1 MQREGYVPLMSRR
14 ASNTAVRI
22 AVLSLGVGAAVL
34 ALKSFAA
41 VATGSIALFSDALES
56 VVNVATAVATLVA
69 VRLAARPANASLPY
83 GYHKAEYFSAVLIGI
98 FIAVAALVIF
108 QQAWTGFVA
117 PKPFDAE
124 PIGIA
129 VSILATGLNAG
140 WAWWLV
146 RQGRK
151 ERSPAL
157 VADGRH
163 LWTDVVSTAGVLV
176 GVMLAAATGWGQLDA
191 ILAALVGVTI
201 LWSGWELIKQS
212 VIGLM
217 DVAVEPAELNRIR
230 EIIAANAD
238 GALEA
243 HDVRT
248 RRAGKM
254 SYVEFHLVVP
264 GTMSVEVAH
273 TICDTIE
280 AALRAAI
287 ADTQVT
293 IHVEPEAKAKHSGIV
308 VL

>member
-1 MQREGYVPLMSRR
+1 MSRN
-14 ASNTAVRI
+14 ATNTAVRI
-22 AVLSLGVGAAVL
+22 AVLSLGVGTTVL

-41 VATGSIALFSDALES
+41 LATGSIALFSDALES

-98 FIAVAALVIF
+98 FIAVAALLIF
-108 QQAWTGFVA
+108 QQAWNGFVA

-217 DVAVEPAELNRIR
+217 DVAVEPKELARIR

-238 GALEA
+238 GAMEA

-264 GTMSVEVAH
+264 GTMSVEAAH
-273 TICDTIE
+273 TICDRIE

>member
-1 MQREGYVPLMSRR
+1 MSPRGYVPMMTRP
-14 ASNTAVRI
+14 ATNTAVRI
-22 AVLSLGVGAAVL
+22 AALSLGVGGAVL
-34 ALKSFAA
+34 ALKAFAA

-56 VVNVATAVATLVA
+56 IVNVATAVATLLA
-69 VRLAARPANASLPY
+69 VRLAARPASASLPY

-117 PKPFDAE
+117 PRPFDSD
-124 PIGIA
+124 PIGIG
-129 VSILATGLNAG
+129 VSIAATGLNAA

-151 ERSPAL
+151 QRSPAL
-157 VADGRH
+157 VADGQH
-163 LWTDVVSTAGVLV
+163 LWTDVISTAGVLV

-201 LWSGWELIKQS
+201 LWSGWELLRQS

-217 DVAVEPAELNRIR
+217 DVAVEPKELNRIR
-230 EIIAANAD
+230 EIIAANAN

-273 TICDTIE
+273 TICDRIE
-280 AALRAAI
+280 AALREAI

>member
-1 MQREGYVPLMSRR
+1 MSRN
-14 ASNTAVRI
+14 ATSTAVRI
-22 AVLSLGVGAAVL
+22 AALSLGVGAAVL

-41 VATGSIALFSDALES
+41 AATGSIALFSDALES
-56 VVNVATAVATLVA
+56 IVNVATAVATLVA

-117 PKPFDAE
+117 PRPFDAD
-124 PIGIA
+124 PLGIG
-129 VSILATGLNAG
+129 VSVVATGLNAA

-163 LWTDVVSTAGVLV
+163 LWTDVVSTAGVLI
-176 GVMLAAATGWGQLDA
+176 GVMLAAVTGWGQLDA

-217 DVAVEPAELNRIR
+217 DVAVEPKELARIR

-264 GTMSVEVAH
+264 GTMSVDAAH
-273 TICDTIE
+273 TICDQIE
-280 AALRAAI
+280 GALRAAI

>member
-1 MQREGYVPLMSRR
+1 MMTRPTT
-14 ASNTAVRI
+14 NTAVRI
-22 AVLSLGVGAAVL
+22 AVMSLGVGAAVL

-41 VATGSIALFSDALES
+41 AATGSIALFSDALES

-108 QQAWTGFVA
+108 QQAWTGFVS
-117 PKPFDAE
+117 PRPFDAD
-124 PIGIA
+124 PIGIG
-129 VSILATGLNAG
+129 VSVAATGLNAA

-163 LWTDVVSTAGVLV
+163 LWTDVVSTAGVLI
-176 GVMLAAATGWGQLDA
+176 GVMLAAVTGWGQLDA

-217 DVAVEPAELNRIR
+217 DVAVEPKELNRIR

-264 GTMSVEVAH
+264 GAMSVEAAH
-273 TICDTIE
+273 TICDQIE
-280 AALRAAI
+280 VALRAAI